1 MYPFLIELKDI
12 VGVKHMAKI
21 YVDKDASLDYIK
33 DKKIAVLGYGSQ
45 GRAWAQNLRDSGL
58 NVVVGLEREGK
69 SWELAKSEGFTPL
82 YTKDAV
88 KDADIIIFLVPD
100 MVQRTL
106 WLENVK
112 PNMKK
117 GADLVFAHGFNIHY
131 RLIEPPKDSDV
142 YMIAPKGPGPTVR
155 EYYRAGGGVPS
166 LVAIYQNVSGMA
178 LQKALA
184 IAKGIGATRAGVIET
199 TFKEETETDLFGEQT
214 ILVGG
219 IMELMKAAFET
230 LVEEGYQPEIAY
242 FETINELKMLV
253 DLVYEKG
260 ITGMLKAVS
269 DTAKYGGITVGKYV
283 INQDVRKRMKEA
295 LERIK
300 SGKFA
305 EEWIEEYGRGMPTVT
320 NTMNNIQNTLE
331 EKVGNQLREI
341 IQKGKPKS

>member
-1 MYPFLIELKDI
+1 MKSTS
-12 VGVKHMAKI
+12 KI
-21 YVDKDASLDYIK
+21 YTDKDSNLDVIK
-33 DKKIAVLGYGSQ
+33 GKRIAVLGYGSQ

-69 SWELAKSEGFTPL
+69 SWELAKSDGIIPL
-82 YTKDAV
+82 HTKDAV
-88 KDADIIIFLVPD
+88 KDADIIVFLVPD

-106 WLENVK
+106 WLESVQ
-112 PNMKK
+112 PYMKK

-131 RLIEPPKDSDV
+131 KLIEPPKDSDV

-155 EYYRAGGGVPS
+155 EYYKAGGGVPA
-166 LVAIYQNVSGMA
+166 LVAIQQDVSGTA

-184 IAKGIGATRAGVIET
+184 IAKGIGATRAGVIPT
-199 TFKEETETDLFGEQT
+199 TFKEETETDLFGEQV

-230 LVEEGYQPEIAY
+230 LVEEGYQPEVAY

-260 ITGMLKAVS
+260 ITGMVKAVS
-269 DTAKYGGITVGKYV
+269 DTAKYGGMTVGKFV
-283 INQDVRKRMKEA
+283 INEDVRKRMKEA
-295 LERIK
+295 LQRIK

-305 EEWIEEYGRGMPTVT
+305 EEWVEEYGRGMPTVV
-320 NTMNNIQNTLE
+320 NGLSQVQNSLE
-331 EKVGNQLREI
+331 EKIGNQLKDL

>member
-1 MYPFLIELKDI
+1 
-12 VGVKHMAKI
+12 VKSTSKI
-21 YVDKDASLDYIK
+21 YTDKDSNLDVIK
-33 DKKIAVLGYGSQ
+33 GKRIAVLGYGSQ

-69 SWELAKSEGFTPL
+69 SWELAKSDGIIPL
-82 YTKDAV
+82 HTKDAV
-88 KDADIIIFLVPD
+88 KDADIIVFLVPD

-106 WLENVK
+106 WLESVQ
-112 PNMKK
+112 PYMKK

-131 RLIEPPKDSDV
+131 KLIEPPKDSDV

-155 EYYRAGGGVPS
+155 EYYKAGGGVPA
-166 LVAIYQNVSGMA
+166 LVAIQQDVSGTA

-184 IAKGIGATRAGVIET
+184 IAKGIGATRAGVIPT
-199 TFKEETETDLFGEQT
+199 TFKEETETDLFGEQV

-230 LVEEGYQPEIAY
+230 LVEEGYQPEVAY

-260 ITGMLKAVS
+260 ITGMVKAVS
-269 DTAKYGGITVGKYV
+269 DTAKYGGMTVGKFV
-283 INQDVRKRMKEA
+283 INEDVRKRMKEA
-295 LERIK
+295 LQRIK

-305 EEWIEEYGRGMPTVT
+305 EEWVEEYGRGMPTVV
-320 NTMNNIQNTLE
+320 NGLSQVQNSLE
-331 EKVGNQLREI
+331 EKIGNQLKDL
-341 IQKGKPKS
+341 IQKGKPKKLKYYKLLFI

>member
-1 MYPFLIELKDI
+1 MKSTS
-12 VGVKHMAKI
+12 KI
-21 YVDKDASLDYIK
+21 YTDKDSNLDVIK
-33 DKKIAVLGYGSQ
+33 GKRIAVLGYGSQ

-69 SWELAKSEGFTPL
+69 SWELAKSDGIIPL
-82 YTKDAV
+82 HTKDAV
-88 KDADIIIFLVPD
+88 KDADIIVFLVPD

-106 WLENVK
+106 WLESVQ
-112 PNMKK
+112 PYMKK

-131 RLIEPPKDSDV
+131 KLIEPPKDSDV

-155 EYYRAGGGVPS
+155 EYYKAGGGVPA
-166 LVAIYQNVSGMA
+166 LVAIQQDVSGTA

-184 IAKGIGATRAGVIET
+184 IAKGIGATRAGVIPT
-199 TFKEETETDLFGEQT
+199 TFKEETETDLFGEQV

-230 LVEEGYQPEIAY
+230 LVEEGYQPEVAY

-260 ITGMLKAVS
+260 ITGMVKAVS
-269 DTAKYGGITVGKYV
+269 DTAKYGGMTVGKFV
-283 INQDVRKRMKEA
+283 INEDVRKRMKEA
-295 LERIK
+295 LQRIK

-305 EEWIEEYGRGMPTVT
+305 EEWVEEYGRGMPTVV
-320 NTMNNIQNTLE
+320 NGLSQVQNSLE
-331 EKVGNQLREI
+331 EKIGNQLKDL
-341 IQKGKPKS
+341 IQKGKPKKS

>member
-1 MYPFLIELKDI
+1 MKSTS
-12 VGVKHMAKI
+12 KI
-21 YVDKDASLDYIK
+21 YTDRDSNLDVIK
-33 DKKIAVLGYGSQ
+33 GKRIAVLGYGSQ

-69 SWELAKSEGFTPL
+69 SWELAKSDGITPL
-82 YTKDAV
+82 HTKDAV

-106 WLENVK
+106 WLESVQ
-112 PNMKK
+112 PYMKK

-131 RLIEPPKDSDV
+131 KLIEPPKDSDV

-155 EYYRAGGGVPS
+155 EYYKAGGGVPA
-166 LVAIYQNVSGMA
+166 LVAVHQDVSGIA

-184 IAKGIGATRAGVIET
+184 IAKGIGATRAGVIQT
-199 TFKEETETDLFGEQT
+199 TFKEETETDLFGEQV

-230 LVEEGYQPEIAY
+230 LVEEGYQPEVAY

-269 DTAKYGGITVGKYV
+269 DTAKYGGMTVGKFV
-283 INQDVRKRMKEA
+283 INEDVRKRMKEA
-295 LERIK
+295 LQRIK

-305 EEWIEEYGRGMPTVT
+305 EEWVEEYGRGMPTVI
-320 NTMNNIQNTLE
+320 NGLSQVQNSLE
-331 EKVGNQLREI
+331 EKIGNQLKDL

>member
-1 MYPFLIELKDI
+1 MKSTS
-12 VGVKHMAKI
+12 KI
-21 YVDKDASLDYIK
+21 YTDKDSNLDVIK
-33 DKKIAVLGYGSQ
+33 GKRIAVLGYGSQ

-69 SWELAKSEGFTPL
+69 SWELAKSDGIIPL
-82 YTKDAV
+82 HTKDAV
-88 KDADIIIFLVPD
+88 KDADIIVFLVPD

-106 WLENVK
+106 WLESVQ
-112 PNMKK
+112 PYMKK

-131 RLIEPPKDSDV
+131 KLIEPPKDSDV

-155 EYYRAGGGVPS
+155 EYYKAGGGVPA
-166 LVAIYQNVSGMA
+166 LVAIQQDVSGTA

-184 IAKGIGATRAGVIET
+184 IAKGIGATRAGVIPT
-199 TFKEETETDLFGEQT
+199 TFKEETETDLFGEQV

-230 LVEEGYQPEIAY
+230 LVEEGYQPEVAY

-269 DTAKYGGITVGKYV
+269 DTAKYGGMTVGKFV
-283 INQDVRKRMKEA
+283 INEDVRKRMKEA
-295 LERIK
+295 LQRIK

-305 EEWIEEYGRGMPTVT
+305 EEWVEEYGRGMPTVV
-320 NTMNNIQNTLE
+320 NGLSQVQNSLE
-331 EKVGNQLREI
+331 EKIGNQLKDL
-341 IQKGKPKS
+341 IQKGKPKKS